1 MTSVPFVSADRGSA
15 AARKRL
21 VTPIFRVE
29 QIAISFSFR
38 TWNRGTIARLRV
50 GNLAASHGT
59 WLWIYLRHGMP
70 VPAAPR

>member
-1 MTSVPFVSADRGSA
+1 MVVQWPMTSVPFEAAHRGSA
-15 AARKRL
+15 AARMRL

-50 GNLAASHGT
+50 GNLRDFRMEGD
-59 WLWIYLRHGMP
+59 P
-70 VPAAPR
+70 